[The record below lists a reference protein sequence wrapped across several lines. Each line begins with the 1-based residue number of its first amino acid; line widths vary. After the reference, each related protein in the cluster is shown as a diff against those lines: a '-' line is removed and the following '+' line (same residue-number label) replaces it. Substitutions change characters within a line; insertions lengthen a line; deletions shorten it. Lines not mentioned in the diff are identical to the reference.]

1 MEMISVQTMMHIL
14 NELDLP
20 DTSIALANDE
30 RFIYYRP
37 SKEVDLHIRPGDQV
51 SDRTV
56 THAAL
61 TKKERITAHKDS
73 AEFGVPYYGMSMPIM
88 DDDTI
93 HGCVTLIRPSHQQFT
108 EMASLAIR
116 TVDRWKMIPFED
128 VVYIEAQSRKTIV
141 HGRGTEG
148 VHKLN
153 ITQLSTQLP
162 ASFMRCHRSYVVN
175 VKQIAEIHPDSH
187 STFTLIM
194 KNGVRVPVSQSYA
207 KYFRAQ
213 LYF

>member
-1 MEMISVQTMMHIL
+1 MISVQTMMRIL

-20 DTSIALANDE
+20 DTSIALADDE

-37 SKEVDLHIRPGDQV
+37 SKEVNLQIRPGDEV
-51 SDRTV
+51 NEKTV
-56 THAAL
+56 THTAL
-61 TKKERITAHKDS
+61 MKKEQITAHKDGS
-73 AEFGVPYYGMSMPIM
+73 LFGVPYYGMSMPVIH
-88 DDDTI
+88 DDRI
-93 HGCVTLIRPSHQQFT
+93 RGCVTIIRPSHQQFT

-116 TVDRWKMIPFED
+116 TLDRWHMVPFED
-128 VVYIEAQSRKTIV
+128 VVYIEAQSRRTIV
-141 HGRGTEG
+141 HGLDMEG
-148 VHKLN
+148 IHKLN
-153 ITQLSTQLP
+153 ITELSSQLP

-207 KYFRAQ
+207 KYFRNQ
-213 LYF
+213 LFF

>member
-1 MEMISVQTMMHIL
+1 MISVQTMMRIL

-20 DTSIALANDE
+20 DTSIALADDE

-37 SKEVDLHIRPGDQV
+37 SKEVNLQIRPGDEV
-51 SDRTV
+51 NEKTV
-56 THAAL
+56 THTAL
-61 TKKERITAHKDS
+61 MKKEQITAHKDGS
-73 AEFGVPYYGMSMPIM
+73 LFGVPYYGMSMPVIH
-88 DDDTI
+88 DDRI
-93 HGCVTLIRPSHQQFT
+93 RGCVTIIRPSHQQFT

-116 TVDRWKMIPFED
+116 TLDRWHMVPFED
-128 VVYIEAQSRKTIV
+128 VVYIEAQSRRTIV
-141 HGRGTEG
+141 HGLDKEG
-148 VHKLN
+148 IHKLN
-153 ITQLSTQLP
+153 ITELSSQLP

-207 KYFRAQ
+207 KYFRNQ
-213 LYF
+213 LFF